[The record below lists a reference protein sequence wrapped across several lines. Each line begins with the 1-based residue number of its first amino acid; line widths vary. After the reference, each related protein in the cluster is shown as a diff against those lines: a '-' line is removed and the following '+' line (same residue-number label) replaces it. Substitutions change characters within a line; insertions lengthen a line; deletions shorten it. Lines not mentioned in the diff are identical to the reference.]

1 MKIIDSNEKVTGAP
15 TPPPPPKPAYAQVK
29 KNLIICNVSDATGC
43 GHIRCILPFN
53 YINSV
58 FGKDM
63 TLAPFITPIFIKQ
76 PDILLRSR
84 SILFQRQMSPEHIN
98 TLRQYKEL
106 QKQFKFKLVYDFDDL
121 LWGKNEFQ
129 GGDKFHGI
137 PSYNFASDRV
147 SPEMKEASLE
157 IMKMCDV
164 ITTSTHYL
172 KDYVTPLVDGTPV
185 EYLQNT
191 VPVYLWGRK
200 ERPPET
206 EDIKKPVVVFNESPT
221 HYSNEKK
228 MYGDLD
234 NAWRDWFI
242 KAVLKDEIELHVM
255 GGLPFFFEEI
265 RSKVKIYE
273 WLSAYQYPYVM
284 KMINP
289 HFVISPLVPNE
300 FNSSKSDIKKIEAQA
315 NGSVPIGTVFG
326 DRPSPYDNNIVKAPV
341 DIDVQGIDELIKKY
355 TERDLFNSIVMR
367 GYRELEQQDRYTES
381 SGFINK
387 INSIF

>member
-1 MKIIDSNEKVTGAP
+1 MKIIDAQKGNEVQKAP
-15 TPPPPPKPAYAQVK
+15 EPPKPSYMQIK

-43 GHIRCILPFN
+43 GHIRCILPFT

-63 TLAPFITPIFIKQ
+63 TLAPFVTPIFIKQ

-129 GGDKFHGI
+129 GGDKEHGI
-137 PSYNFASDRV
+137 PAYNFASDRV
-147 SPEMKEASLE
+147 SVEMKESALE

-200 ERPPET
+200 ERPAET
-206 EDIKKPVVVFNESPT
+206 KDIKKPVVVFNESPT

-228 MYGDLD
+228 MLGDLD
-234 NAWRDWFI
+234 NSWRDWFI
-242 KAVLKDEIELHVM
+242 KSVLNNEIELHVM
-255 GGLPFFFEEI
+255 GGLPYFFEEI

-273 WLSAYQYPYVM
+273 WLSALQYPYVM
-284 KMINP
+284 KMIAP
-289 HFVISPLVPNE
+289 QFIISPLVPNE

-315 NGSVPIGTVFG
+315 CGAIPIGTVFK

-355 TERDLFNSIVMR
+355 CERDLFNSVVQR
-367 GYRELEQQDRYTES
+367 GYRELEQEHRYTEDS
-381 SGFINK
+381 TFINR
-387 INSIF
+387 INEIF

>member
-1 MKIIDSNEKVTGAP
+1 MKIIDSQQGTEVTGASQSN
-15 TPPPPPKPAYAQVK
+15 YVHVR
-29 KNLIICNVSDATGC
+29 KNIIICNVSDATGC
-43 GHIRCILPFN
+43 GHIRCILPFT

-63 TLAPFITPIFIKQ
+63 TLSPMVTPIFIKQ
-76 PDILLRSR
+76 PDILLRTR

-98 TLRQYKEL
+98 TIAQYKQL
-106 QKQFKFKLVYDFDDL
+106 QQQFKFKIVYDFDDL

-129 GGDKFHGI
+129 GGDKYHGI
-137 PSYNFASDRV
+137 PAYNFASDRV
-147 SPEMKEASLE
+147 SPEMKAAAIE
-157 IMKMCDV
+157 IMKQADI

-172 KDYVTPLVDGTPV
+172 KNYITPIVAPVPV

-200 ERPPET
+200 ERPMEK

-228 MYGDLD
+228 MMGDLD
-234 NAWRDWFI
+234 NAWADWFV
-242 KAVLKDEIELHVM
+242 KSVKQNEIELHVM

-273 WLSAYQYPYVM
+273 WLSALQYPYVM
-284 KMINP
+284 KMISP

-315 NGSVPIGTVFG
+315 CGAIPIGTVFK
-326 DRPSPYDNNIVKAPV
+326 DRPSPYDENIVKAPV
-341 DIDVQGIDELIKKY
+341 DIDVQGIDALIKKY
-355 TERDLFNSIVMR
+355 CERDLFNATVMR
-367 GYRELEQQDRYTES
+367 GYRELEQNNRYTES
-381 SGFINK
+381 VGFINK
-387 INSIF
+387 MAQIF